1 MKFLV
6 NVAKLLICPFKFI
19 DILRKNVIIIY
30 NFVCI
35 KGNYMKK
42 VNKNEIVE
50 SFSMVLQ
57 FGLNMITPIAMC
69 IALGVWIGDK
79 YDMDWVVIPL
89 FFVGALAGYTSIFK
103 MVKKYL
109 KKKDTGTKKE
119 QDVKKN

>member
-1 MKFLV
+1 MAKFLF
-6 NVAKLLICPFKFI
+6 CPLKFI
-19 DILRKNVIIIY
+19 DILRKNDIIIY

-42 VNKNEIVE
+42 VNNREIVE

-57 FGLNMITPIAMC
+57 FGLNMITPIALC

-89 FFVGALAGYTSIFK
+89 FFVGALAGYNSIFR
-103 MVKKYL
+103 MVRKYL

>member
-1 MKFLV
+1 M
-6 NVAKLLICPFKFI
+6 NFI
-19 DILRKNVIIIY
+19 DKLHKNVIIIY

-35 KGNYMKK
+35 KGNSMKK
-42 VNKNEIVE
+42 VNNREIVE

-57 FGLNMITPIAMC
+57 FGINMLVPIVMC

-89 FFVGALAGYTSIFK
+89 FFVGALAGYNSIFR
-103 MVKKYL
+103 MVQKYL
-109 KKKDTGTKKE
+109 KKKNNTGAKKE